1 MKGITK
7 IEVKGILDE
16 KWRDWFDGMDINHE
30 GDNTILTG
38 TIKDEASLHGILN
51 LIRDLNLKLISVTKL
66 IGLLVLISIS
76 SLVFAQQN
84 FTVSGY
90 VKCAETGEALIGS
103 TIYVEELQ
111 TGTITN
117 LYGFYSITLPEGNY
131 SLMYSYIGYQ
141 DEFIKI
147 ELQENATRDLE
158 LLTTAFEMEEV
169 VIRSEAADK
178 NIQESEMSVVKIS
191 PKNIKAIPVIFG
203 EQDIIKTLQLLP
215 GVNAGGEGSTGFYV
229 RGGGADQNLIILDEA
244 PVYSASHLLGFFS
257 VFNSDAVK
265 DLELYKGN
273 APAGYGG
280 RLSSV
285 LDIQMK
291 DGNSKRFS
299 TSGGIGLLSSRLTIE
314 APIVKDKGSF
324 IISGRRTYADIFLM
338 FSKDPLRKNTKLYF
352 YDLNAK
358 TNYKINDKNRIFLS
372 GYFGSDVFKFDD
384 FFSTKWGNKTGTLR
398 WNHVFGNKLFL
409 NSSLIYSKYDYEIG
423 YNVSGSMINISSG
436 IRDWNLKEDFQYF
449 INTRNTLKF
458 GINAIYHTFRPGEIE
473 SEDEEYFNSTFLSEK
488 HALESAA
495 YISHSVDVSSNFKM
509 TYGLRYSNFTSMGPD
524 SVYSYN
530 DQDEITGVETFSKGE
545 VVNTYGIL
553 EPRITL
559 NFIVD
564 GNSAIKASYARNA
577 QYLHLLSNS
586 SAALP
591 TDLWISSSKIVK
603 PQIADQIAIGYFR
616 NFRDNMFETS
626 VEIYYKKLQNQIDYQ
641 NGAEIIMNKKVES
654 QLVFGEG
661 RAYGTELFIKKRT
674 GKLTGWIGYTF
685 SKTERSIDEIDDGNW
700 YPAKHDRTHDISI
713 VTMYQLNEK
722 WNLSVSWVYNTGNAV
737 TFPSGKYEIEGNT
750 VPAYTNRNG
759 YRMPDYHRL
768 DIGATYTMKKR
779 KRFESSLNFSVY
791 NSYGHR
797 NPYSIS
803 FRENEN
809 DPTRTEA
816 VRLSLFQMVPA
827 VTYNFKF

>member
-1 MKGITK
+1 MT
-7 IEVKGILDE
+7 
-16 KWRDWFDGMDINHE
+16 R
-30 GDNTILTG
+30 
-38 TIKDEASLHGILN
+38 
-51 LIRDLNLKLISVTKL
+51 LISLL
-66 IGLLVLISIS
+66 ILHTVALSGY
-76 SLVFAQQN
+76 AQQN
-84 FTVSGY
+84 YTISGH
-90 VKCAETGEALIGS
+90 VRCAESGEGLLGA
-103 TIYVEELQ
+103 TIYIEELK

-117 LYGFYSITLPEGNY
+117 QYGFYSITVSEGTY
-131 SLMYSYIGYQ
+131 SLSYTYIGYLN
-141 DEFIKI
+141 EKNHV
-147 ELQENATRDLE
+147 ELNENLTKNME
-158 LLTTAFEMEEV
+158 LLPTPFEMEEV

-178 NIQESEMSVVKIS
+178 NIQESEMSVVKMS

-215 GVNAGGEGSTGFYV
+215 GVNSGSEGSAGFYV

-273 APAGYGG
+273 APAEYGG

-285 LDIQMK
+285 LDIQMN

-299 TSGGIGLLSSRLTIE
+299 TSGGIGILSSRLTLE
-314 APIVKDKGSF
+314 APIIRDQGSF
-324 IISGRRTYADIFLM
+324 IVSGRRTYADLFLKL
-338 FSKDPLRKNTKLYF
+338 SSDPLKKNTSLYF

-358 TNYKINDKNRIFLS
+358 ANYRINEKNRIFLS
-372 GYFGSDVFKFDD
+372 GYFGSDVFKFDE
-384 FFSTKWGNKTGTLR
+384 FFSTNWGNKTGTLR

-409 NSSLIYSKYDYEIG
+409 NSSLIFSNYNYKIG
-423 YNVSGSMINISSG
+423 YNVSGSMIEISSG
-436 IRDWNLKEDFQYF
+436 IQDWNLKEDFQFF
-449 INTRNTLKF
+449 INTKNTLKF
-458 GINAIYHTFRPGEIE
+458 GVNSIYHTFRPGEIE
-473 SEDEEYFNSTFLSEK
+473 SEDEDYFNSTFLSK
-488 HALESAA
+488 KYAFESAA
-495 YISHSVDVSSNFKM
+495 YISHSVHLTDKFKM
-509 TYGLRYSNFTSMGPD
+509 TYGLRYSNFTSVGPD
-524 SVYSYN
+524 TVYSYN
-530 DQDEITGVETFSKGE
+530 DQDEITGVDTYAKGE
-545 VVNTYGIL
+545 IVNTYGTL

-564 GNSAIKASYARNA
+564 RQSSIKASYARNA

-586 SAALP
+586 SSALP

-603 PQIADQIAIGYFR
+603 PQVADQIALGYFR
-616 NFRDNMFETS
+616 NFKDNMYETS
-626 VEIYYKKLQNQIDYQ
+626 VEVYYKKLQNQIDYQ

-674 GKLTGWIGYTF
+674 GKLTGWIGYTL
-685 SKTERSIDEIDDGNW
+685 SKTERSIDEIDNGDW

-713 VTMYQLNEK
+713 VAMYQLNEK
-722 WNLSVSWVYNTGNAV
+722 WNLSASWVYNTGNAV

-768 DIGATYTMKKR
+768 DVGATYTIKKR

-791 NSYGHR
+791 NCYGHR

-803 FRENEN
+803 FRENED

-816 VRLSLFQMVPA
+816 VRLSLFQMVPS

>member
-1 MKGITK
+1 MK
-7 IEVKGILDE
+7 
-16 KWRDWFDGMDINHE
+16 
-30 GDNTILTG
+30 
-38 TIKDEASLHGILN
+38 
-51 LIRDLNLKLISVTKL
+51 NLKLFCLGMMLASASTVI
-66 IGLLVLISIS
+66 
-76 SLVFAQQN
+76 AQQN
-84 FTVSGY
+84 FTLSGH

-103 TIYVEELQ
+103 TIFVEGLN

-131 SLMYSYIGYQ
+131 TLLYSYIGYK
-141 DEFIKI
+141 DEIIQIK
-147 ELQENATRDLE
+147 LRENVTRDFE
-158 LLTTAFEMEEV
+158 LSSIPFEMEEV

-215 GVNAGGEGSTGFYV
+215 GVNSGNEGSTGFYV

-257 VFNSDAVK
+257 VFNSDAIK

-273 APAGYGG
+273 APAAYGG

-285 LDIQMK
+285 LDIQMN

-299 TSGGIGLLSSRLTIE
+299 TSGGIGILSSRLTIE
-314 APIVKDKGSF
+314 APFVKDRGSF
-324 IISGRRTYADIFLM
+324 IVSGRRTYADLFLK
-338 FSKDPLRKNTKLYF
+338 FSSDPLKKNTKLYF

-358 TNYKINDKNRIFLS
+358 ANYKINDKNRIFLS

-384 FFSTKWGNKTGTLR
+384 FFSTNWGNKTGTLR

-409 NSSLIYSKYDYEIG
+409 NSSLIYSNYNYEIG
-423 YNVSGSMINISSG
+423 YNLSGSMIGISSG
-436 IRDWNLKEDFQYF
+436 IRDWNWKEDFQYF

-458 GINAIYHTFRPGEIE
+458 GINTIYHTFSPGEIK
-473 SEDEEYFNSTFLSEK
+473 SEDEDYFNSTFLSKK
-488 HALESAA
+488 HAFESAA
-495 YISHSVDVSSNFKM
+495 YISHNAQLSDNIKM
-509 TYGLRYSNFTSMGPD
+509 TYGLRYSNFTSVGPD
-524 SVYSYN
+524 TVYSYN
-530 DQDEITGVETFSKGE
+530 DKDEITGVETFSRGE
-545 VVNTYGIL
+545 VVNSYGVL

-564 GNSAIKASYARNA
+564 RENSIKASYARNA

-603 PQIADQIAIGYFR
+603 PQIADQIALGYFR

-626 VEIYYKKLQNQIDYQ
+626 IEIYYKKLQNQIDYQ

-654 QLVFGEG
+654 QLVFGDG
-661 RAYGTELFIKKRT
+661 RAYGTEFFIKKRT
-674 GKLTGWIGYTF
+674 GKLTGWIGYTL
-685 SKTERSIDEIDDGNW
+685 SKTERSIEEIDNGDW

-713 VTMYQLNEK
+713 VTMYELNEK
-722 WNLSVSWVYNTGNAV
+722 WTLSASWVYNTGIAV
-737 TFPSGKYEIEGNT
+737 TFPSGKYEIDGNT

-768 DIGATYTMKKR
+768 DVGATYTIKKR
-779 KRFESSLNFSVY
+779 KRFESSLNFSIY
-791 NSYGHR
+791 NIYGHR

-803 FRENEN
+803 FREVEN
-809 DPTRTEA
+809 DPNKTEA
-816 VRLSLFQMVPA
+816 VRLSLFQMVPSI
-827 VTYNFKF
+827 TYNFKF

>member
-1 MKGITK
+1 MKDITK
-7 IEVKGILDE
+7 IKVQGLLDE
-16 KWRDWFDGMDINHE
+16 KWKDWFDGLDIIHE
-30 GDNTILTG
+30 GKNTILTG
-38 TIKDEASLHGILN
+38 NIKDEASLHGILN
-51 LIRDLNLKLISVTKL
+51 MIRDLNLKLISVTKL

-76 SLVFAQQN
+76 SLVSAQQK
-84 FTVSGY
+84 FTVSGH
-90 VKCAETGEALIGS
+90 VSCAETGEALIGS

-117 LYGFYSITLPEGNY
+117 LYGFYSITLPEGTY
-131 SLMYSYIGYQ
+131 SLLYSYIGYQ
-141 DEFIKI
+141 DEIIQVDLKENKI
-147 ELQENATRDLE
+147 FNFELNPAPI
-158 LLTTAFEMEEV
+158 EMDEV

-178 NIQESEMSVVKIS
+178 NIQEAEMSIVKIS

-215 GVNAGGEGSTGFYV
+215 GVNAGSEGSSGFYV

-273 APAGYGG
+273 APASYGG

-314 APIVKDKGSF
+314 APIVKDNGSF
-324 IISGRRTYADIFLM
+324 IISGRRTYADMFLKL
-338 FSKDPLRKNTKLYF
+338 SSDPLKKNTKLYF

-358 TNYKINDKNRIFLS
+358 ANYKLNEKNRIFLS
-372 GYFGSDVFKFDD
+372 GYFGNDAFKFDD
-384 FFSTKWGNKTGTLR
+384 FFSTDWGNKTGTLR

-409 NSSLIYSKYDYEIG
+409 NSSLIFSNYEYEIG

-449 INTRNTLKF
+449 INTKNTLKF
-458 GINAIYHTFRPGEIE
+458 GVNSIYHTFSPGEIE
-473 SEDEEYFNSTFLSEK
+473 SEDEDYFNSTFLSKK
-488 HALESAA
+488 HAFESAA
-495 YISHSVDVSSNFKM
+495 YISHSVDLSNRFKM
-509 TYGLRYSNFTSMGPD
+509 TYGLRYSNFTSVGPD
-524 SVYSYN
+524 TVYSYN
-530 DQDEITGVETFSKGE
+530 DNDEIIDVETFSKGE

-564 GNSAIKASYARNA
+564 RQSSIKASYARNA

-586 SAALP
+586 STALP

-603 PQIADQIAIGYFR
+603 PQIADQIALGYFR
-616 NFRDNMFETS
+616 NFKDNMFETS

-654 QLVFGEG
+654 QLVFGDG

-674 GKLTGWIGYTF
+674 GKLTGWVGYTL
-685 SKTERSIDEIDDGNW
+685 SKTERSIDEIDDGDW

-722 WNLSVSWVYNTGNAV
+722 WNLSASWVYNTGIAV
-737 TFPSGKYEIEGNT
+737 TFPSGKYQIEGNT

-768 DIGATYTMKKR
+768 DVGATYTIKKR
-779 KRFESSLNFSVY
+779 ERFESSLN
-791 NSYGHR
+791 
-797 NPYSIS
+797 
-803 FRENEN
+803 
-809 DPTRTEA
+809 
-816 VRLSLFQMVPA
+816 
-827 VTYNFKF
+827 